1 MIKKDY
7 IQRYLDELSKVLAV
21 VLKLKQNNEPEKA
34 DLQLDE
40 FGENFL
46 SLNLNQ
52 LIEKYNENSI
62 EDLITKHQFE
72 ITHFK
77 ILEELLYHKY
87 LLNTDN
93 LVLKRIT
100 LDIMNYLSKTDKD
113 FSFDRMT
120 RINQLT

>member
-1 MIKKDY
+1 MIRKDF

-52 LIEKYNENSI
+52 LIEKYNETSI
-62 EDLITKHQFE
+62 DELISIHHFE

-87 LLNTDN
+87 LVNTDN
-93 LVLKRIT
+93 IALKRIT
-100 LDIMNYLSKTDKD
+100 LDLMNYLSKIDKD

-120 RINQLT
+120 RINELK

>member
-1 MIKKDY
+1 MIRKDY
-7 IQRYLDELSKVLAV
+7 IQRHIDELSKVLAV

-40 FGENFL
+40 FGANFL
-46 SLNLNQ
+46 SVNLNQ
-52 LIEKYNENSI
+52 FIQNYNENSI
-62 EDLITKHQFE
+62 EGLIIKHQFE

-93 LVLKRIT
+93 LALKRIT

-113 FSFDRMT
+113 FSFDRMN
-120 RINQLT
+120 RINELK

>member
-52 LIEKYNENSI
+52 LIEKYNDSSI
-62 EDLITKHQFE
+62 EELIKNHNFE

-77 ILEELLYHKY
+77 LLEELLYHKY
-87 LLNTDN
+87 LLNSN
-93 LVLKRIT
+93 NQNLKRIT
-100 LDIMNYLSKTDKD
+100 LELMNYLTKIDKD
-113 FSFDRMT
+113 FSFNRMT

>member
-7 IQRYLDELSKVLAV
+7 IQRYLDELSKILAV

-40 FGENFL
+40 FGENYL
-46 SLNLNQ
+46 GLNLNQ
-52 LIEKYNENSI
+52 LIENYNEYSI
-62 EDLITKHQFE
+62 KELLANHQFE

-87 LLNTDN
+87 LLNTEN
-93 LVLKRIT
+93 IALKRIT
-100 LDIMNYLSKTDKD
+100 LELMNYIANIDKD
-113 FSFDRMT
+113 FSFDRMN
-120 RINQLT
+120 RINHLT

>member
-7 IQRYLDELSKVLAV
+7 IQRCLDELSKVLAV

-40 FGENFL
+40 FGANFL
-46 SLNLNQ
+46 SVNLNQ
-52 LIEKYNENSI
+52 FTENYNENSI
-62 EDLITKHQFE
+62 EELISNHQFE
-72 ITHFK
+72 LTHFK

-87 LLNTDN
+87 SLNTDN
-93 LVLKRIT
+93 LALKKIT

-113 FSFDRMT
+113 FSFDRMN
-120 RINQLT
+120 RINELK

>member
-1 MIKKDY
+1 MIRKDF

-40 FGENFL
+40 FGANFL
-46 SLNLNQ
+46 SINLNQ
-52 LIEKYNENSI
+52 FIENYNENSV
-62 EDLITKHQFE
+62 EELISIHQFE

-93 LVLKRIT
+93 LALKRIT

-113 FSFDRMT
+113 YSFDRMT
-120 RINQLT
+120 RINELK

>member
-93 LVLKRIT
+93 IALKRIT
-100 LDIMNYLSKTDKD
+100 LELMNYIAKIDKD

-120 RINQLT
+120 RINELK